1 LWDEQGRKKKVG
13 GFEMGIFEMGIIGTT
28 QIWKV
33 FLFCK
38 RDDGKRLACHL

>member
-1 LWDEQGRKKKVG
+1 MVAKLWDEQGRKKKVG
-13 GFEMGIFEMGIIGTT
+13 GGFEMEIIGTT
-28 QIWKV
+28 QIWKI